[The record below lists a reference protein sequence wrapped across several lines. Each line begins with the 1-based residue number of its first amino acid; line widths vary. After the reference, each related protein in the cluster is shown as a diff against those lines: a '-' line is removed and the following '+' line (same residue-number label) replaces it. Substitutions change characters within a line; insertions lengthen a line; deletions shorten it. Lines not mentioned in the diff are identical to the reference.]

1 MNDPAKHL
9 DGAGQAGSAVAG
21 FSVRRP
27 VTICMIFISILAFGL
42 IATGRIPLKLLPDLE
57 APFLGVFIPYSNS
70 TPEQTLEAITKPLE
84 EVLGTVPGVSEM
96 NSTAAEDYTVVQVNF
111 DWGRDLGVMRA
122 EIREKVELIRP
133 DLPEDVRRIV
143 VQNFSTDDIPILEG
157 TIASNRDLRSSY
169 DFLDLKIK
177 KPIERLPGVAEVEMW
192 GVNRKQLDIYL
203 RFDDIGRYNV
213 DVASLFRKL
222 DAANTNLSLGKV
234 NQAGERFEAITKGA
248 IDSVEDIAK
257 FPVNERGQLLEDIA
271 DIIYDQP
278 ISNSG
283 QHLNGDYS
291 IGFSVKKSSEANTVD
306 VVRSVKEVIEG
317 FKKDPALEGVRTYIW
332 HDSAKEITNSL
343 SALLNAGLWGSFLAV
358 GVLYLFLRR
367 LTASLVV
374 GLAIPV
380 SVVAAL
386 GFLYFSGTTLNA
398 LSMLGLMLSTG
409 MLVDN
414 AVVVLESIYQKL
426 EKGVDRETAAR
437 VGAGEVTTAVIA
449 ATLTSII
456 IFLPLIFGQDT
467 QMSIMLGEAGMS
479 IVFALLCSLFI
490 SLTLIPIAM
499 AKWLTLDLKS
509 APKWQRRVGEATR
522 AGVLAVGRRLWANR
536 AERADGWTTHG
547 RVTRWYLSLV
557 AWPLQRPLLTGLV
570 LAPAIFGVS
579 LWVLMEHV
587 PDNSPDAQELSG
599 LTIQYEFSENYHYV
613 KIEEDFVN
621 PVEAFLEENLER
633 FKITSYMSRYY
644 NDSASTRVYFDKER
658 VNVAD
663 MVEIRKQIG
672 EGLPVIPGAEITPGS
687 QGRNNNWIQ
696 ADVFGDDPRRLTQ
709 IGQDL
714 KNLIQAHEDFDEA
727 HTEPDRAQQEV
738 QIRLN
743 RDLARKYGISP
754 QEVGGILGIVSR
766 PRQMRGFRTAEGEVE
781 IWMRMHPDDLKD
793 LNDLKSVIVGTGSDG
808 KPIELRQVAN
818 FETEKIPARI
828 RRQNRRTNTWL
839 AAVYS
844 GEKREEGRKEFSKI
858 LDDYPFPPGY
868 GWAYG
873 FWTKQAEKENEEFM
887 FNIALA
893 LFMVFFVMAAL
904 FESVLQPF
912 AIMFSLPFAV
922 VGVAWFLLITG
933 TPFNPMAMIGMIV
946 LVGIVVNNGIVL
958 LDHINNL
965 RRKGLPRSEAIMEGC
980 SERLRPIVMTAATT
994 IVGLMPLA
1002 FGDSGFFNM
1011 RYFPMARTVM
1021 GGLMASTVL
1030 TLVVLPT
1037 YYCLVDDLGR
1047 YCKRT
1052 CWRRIRVR
1060 SRWRGI
1066 SSL

>member
-1 MNDPAKHL
+1 MSDKTKHL
-9 DGAGQAGSAVAG
+9 DGAGQAGSAIAG

-42 IATGRIPLKLLPDLE
+42 IATTRIPLKLLPDLE
-57 APFLGVFIPYSNS
+57 MPFLGVYVPYANS
-70 TPEQTLEAITKPLE
+70 TPEQTLQAITKPLE
-84 EVLGTVPGVSEM
+84 EVLGTVPGINEM
-96 NSTAAEDYTVVQVNF
+96 NSTAAEDYAVVEVNF

-133 DLPEDVRRIV
+133 DLPEDVRRIIV
-143 VQNFSTDDIPILEG
+143 RNFNTDDIPILEG

-177 KPIERLPGVAEVEMW
+177 KPIERLSGVAEVEMW

-203 RFDDIGRYNV
+203 RFDDIGRYKV

-222 DAANTNLSLGKV
+222 DAANSNLSLGKV

-248 IDSVEDIAK
+248 IDSVEDVAK

-278 ISNSG
+278 ITNSG
-283 QHLNGDYS
+283 QHLNGGYS
-291 IGFSVKKSSEANTVD
+291 VGFSVKKAAEANTVE
-306 VVRSVKEVIEG
+306 VVRQVKQVIDDL
-317 FKKDPALEGVRTYIW
+317 KKDPGLEGVSTYVW

-367 LTASLVV
+367 VTASLVV

-380 SVVAAL
+380 SVVVAL
-386 GFLYFSGTTLNA
+386 GFLYFVGTTLNA

-426 EKGVDRETAAR
+426 EKGEDRETAAR
-437 VGAGEVTTAVIA
+437 IGAGEVTTAVIA
-449 ATLTSII
+449 ATMTSII

-467 QMSIMLGEAGMS
+467 QMSIMLGEAGLA

-490 SLTLIPIAM
+490 SLTLIPVAM
-499 AKWLTLDLKS
+499 AKWLTLDLS
-509 APKWQRRVGEATR
+509 SQPKWQRRAGEVVS
-522 AGVLAVGRRLWANR
+522 AGLLKLGRRFWANPG
-536 AERADGWTTHG
+536 ERTDGW
-547 RVTRWYLSLV
+547 VTQGYLRLV
-557 AWPLQRPLLTGLV
+557 RWPLQRPLLTGLV
-570 LAPAIFGVS
+570 LAPAVFAVS
-579 LWVLMEHV
+579 VWVLQEVV

-599 LTIQYEFSENYHYV
+599 LMIQYEFSENYHYV

-621 PVEAFLEENLER
+621 PVEAFLEENRER
-633 FKITSYMSRYY
+633 FKITSYLSRYS
-644 NDSASTRVYFDKER
+644 NDSAFTRVYFDKER
-658 VNVAD
+658 VTVDD
-663 MVEIRKQIG
+663 MQEIREQIAD
-672 EGLPVIPGAEITPGS
+672 GLPVIAGAEISPGK
-687 QGRNNNWIQ
+687 QGNDNNWIQ
-696 ADVFGDDPRRLTQ
+696 ANVYGDDPRRLAE
-709 IGQDL
+709 IGQEL
-714 KNLIQAHEDFDEA
+714 KRRIQAHPDFGEA
-727 HTEPDRAQQEV
+727 HTELDRAQQEV
-738 QIRLN
+738 QIRLD
-743 RDLARKYGISP
+743 RDLARKYGVSP

-766 PRQMRGFRTAEGEVE
+766 PRQMRGFRTDDGEVE
-781 IWMRMHPDDLKD
+781 IWMRMHPEDLED
-793 LNDLKSVIVGTGSDG
+793 LNDLKSVIVGSGPDG
-808 KPIELRQVAN
+808 KPIELRQVAS
-818 FETEKIPARI
+818 FEVEKIPARI
-828 RRQNRRTNTWL
+828 RRQNRQTNTWL
-839 AAVYS
+839 AAVYA

-858 LDDYPFPPGY
+858 FNEYAFPAGY

-873 FWTKQAEKENEEFM
+873 FWTQQAQKENEEFM
-887 FNIALA
+887 FNIMLA

-922 VGVAWFLLITG
+922 VGVAWFLLVTG
-933 TPFNPMAMIGMIV
+933 TPFNEMAMIGMIV

-965 RRKGLPRSEAIMEGC
+965 RRKGLPRSEAVIEGC
-980 SERLRPIVMTAATT
+980 RERLRPIVMTAATT
-994 IVGLMPLA
+994 IVGLIPLA

-1047 YCKRT
+1047 YFKRMWLT
-1052 CWRRIRVR
+1052 SDQRPEPAA
-1060 SRWRGI
+1060 GD
-1066 SSL
+1066 